1 MEIIVCGPPHSGK
14 SVFIATLEKMLPAD
28 GYETIRVHKDGE
40 GDWSNNPDQNEVK
53 SVRIKASDINDKFIK
68 DKCRIIRNSKK
79 KIVIVDIGGMLYD
92 DKIPIF
98 KTCNSFI
105 VLSSDRPHRKEWQR
119 FGEKYGAVCI
129 ANLASALDEKNPE
142 DTIDDGEDDIVISGI
157 VKNLNRGMY
166 KLDSPLIRKIADRI
180 ILESG
185 YKNLKASDDVINF
198 YEIAD
203 EIGCNSVRTLNGI
216 KVFYNVNFESENV
229 GKILA
234 CIKKYKGRKSCIL
247 DGARANWISALAS
260 SYLLNNEVEKVKIY
274 DTEEH
279 SFLRIKK
286 IKKISERTE
295 SLYYE
300 FYANQKLAVIKFS
313 LNNKSIPYST
323 LGKLV
328 LPEIS
333 SDKKIIISGRIPHWL
348 LDSVVYSYKDNESY
362 VFQPGSIK
370 KFICVASKDESK
382 LGSTVEKFDGF
393 DVVNFVKE
401 KKVLYLDMD
410 RVLVDFE
417 KNAEKYHILNK
428 KNRIRWILVFFYG
441 ERFWISMKWF
451 PGAKH
456 AYKIL
461 NDFCVDNKIKI
472 KILSSVKLEC
482 GKAGKIKWCREN
494 LCIDDRDII
503 IVTRSSDKSL
513 YANANSF
520 LVDDNED
527 NIRNFNKSGG
537 VGIKFSKWDNE
548 TIKSIETL
556 LLKGDRNK

>member
-53 SVRIKASDINDKFIK
+53 SVRIKASDINNKFIK
-68 DKCRIIRNSKK
+68 DKCRIIRSSKK

-98 KTCNSFI
+98 KNCSSFI

-119 FGEKYGAVCI
+119 FGEKHGAVCI
-129 ANLASALDEKNPE
+129 ANLASALDEENPE
-142 DTIDDGEDDIVISGI
+142 DTIDNCEDDIIISGI

-166 KLDSPLIRKIADRI
+166 KLDSPLIKKVADRI

-185 YKNLKASDDVINF
+185 YKNLIASDNVINF

-216 KVFYNVNFESENV
+216 KISYNVNFRTESV
-229 GKILA
+229 GKILS
-234 CIKKYKGRKSCIL
+234 CINKYTGRKSCIL

-260 SYLLNNEVEKVKIY
+260 SYLLKNGVEKVKIY

-286 IKKISERTE
+286 IKMRPEWTE
-295 SLYYE
+295 NSYYE
-300 FYANQKLAVIKFS
+300 FHDDQKLAVIKFS

-348 LDSVVYSYKDNESY
+348 LDSVVYSYKNNECY
-362 VFQPGSIK
+362 VFQPGSEK
-370 KFICVASKDESK
+370 KFICVSSKDESK
-382 LGSTVEKFDGF
+382 LGSTVEKFDVF
-393 DVVNFVKE
+393 DVVNFVEE
-401 KKVLYLDMD
+401 KKFLYLDMD
-410 RVLVDFE
+410 RVLVDFAS
-417 KNAEKYHILNK
+417 NAERYHVLNRKNKIL
-428 KNRIRWILVFFYG
+428 WPLVFLYG
-441 ERFWISMKWF
+441 EKFWDSMNWF
-451 PGAKH
+451 PGAEQAFKVL
-456 AYKIL
+456 K
-461 NDFCVDNKIKI
+461 DFCVDNEIRIKV
-472 KILSSVKLEC
+472 LSSVKLKS
-482 GKAGKIKWCREN
+482 GKNGKLNWCRKN
-494 LCIDDRDII
+494 LGIDDRDVI
-503 IVTRSSDKSL
+503 IVGKAADKSF
-513 YANANSF
+513 YSNANSI

-527 NIRNFNKSGG
+527 NAKDFEKSGG
-537 VGIKFSKWDNE
+537 HGFKFRKWDDK
-548 TIKSIETL
+548 TIESIKTL
-556 LLKGDRNK
+556 LLDQD